1 MSPAD
6 LNRELLAFLRRSPTP
21 FHATAGMSAMLDE
34 AGFARLDE
42 AGAWSLERGG
52 RYYVVRGGSALIAF
66 RTGRAALPEHGMR
79 LAGAHT
85 DSPCLRLKPAPA
97 LRRRGYAQLDVEVY
111 GGALYAPWFDRD
123 LSIAG
128 RVEFLTR
135 DGGLDTT
142 LIDLE
147 RPVAWIP
154 SLAIHLHPSVH
165 AGRTINPQKEL
176 PPLVLQPDDG
186 GRPFVFDDWLLEEVR
201 RRRGD
206 AAEVLAHELS
216 LYDTQPPSLVG
227 LEEQFIASARL
238 DNLLSCFVGC
248 RALIG
253 AGDDFASALVCNDHE
268 EVGSV
273 SAAGAQGTFLRSVL
287 ERMTAAEEPGPEAM
301 ERMIRRSA
309 LLSMDNAH
317 GAHPNYPERHDE
329 GHRPLLNRGPVI
341 KVNASQRYAS
351 GSRSAALFRA
361 ACARAEVDCQHFAM
375 RSDMACGSTIGP
387 LAAAGLGI
395 DTVDVGVATFAMH
408 STRELAGAAD
418 PDALARAAAA
428 WFSR

>member
-1 MSPAD
+1 MSPED
-6 LNRELLAFLRRSPTP
+6 LNRDLLAFLRRSPTP
-21 FHATAGMSAMLDE
+21 FHATAGMGAMLDA

-42 AGAWSLERGG
+42 ADAWSLERGG
-52 RYYVVRGGSALIAF
+52 RYYVTRNDSALIAF
-66 RTGRAALPEHGMR
+66 RTGRAALSEHGVR

-128 RVEFLTR
+128 RVEFMAG
-135 DGGLDTT
+135 DGALGTALV
-142 LIDLE
+142 DLE

-154 SLAIHLHPSVH
+154 SLAIHLNRSVH
-165 AGRTINPQKEL
+165 TGRTINPQKEL
-176 PPLVLQPDDG
+176 PPLVLQPEDG
-186 GRPFVFDDWLLEEVR
+186 SAFVFDDWLLGEVR
-201 RRRGD
+201 RRHRD
-206 AAEVLAHELS
+206 AAKVLAHELS
-216 LYDTQPPSLVG
+216 LYDTQPPALVG
-227 LEEQFIASARL
+227 MEEQFIASARL

-253 AGDDFASALVCNDHE
+253 AGDDFAALLVCSDHE

-287 ERMTAAEEPGPEAM
+287 ERMAAAEEPGPEAM
-301 ERMIRRSA
+301 ERMVRRSA
-309 LLSMDNAH
+309 LLSVDNAH

-361 ACARAEVDCQHFAM
+361 ACAKAGVDCQHFAM

-387 LAAAGLGI
+387 IAAAGLGI
-395 DTVDVGVATFAMH
+395 DTVDVGAATFAMH
-408 STRELAGAAD
+408 SARELAGAAD
-418 PDALARAAAA
+418 TAALAKAVAA